1 MSQSGTLQLAM
12 DNNGATPQSTPPMHP
27 ELLMAA
33 CHGWHGQLTSLL
45 NGEDHQAVPIEH
57 RRPSNLDADA
67 SQAAVFVEI
76 DIHRSNMMSPPL
88 PTTTTSLLLQ
98 GVTSDGDS
106 ALHVVAAA
114 GDDDRHLRSAM
125 VIYSKARHLLEA
137 RNKRRSTPL
146 HVAVRAGNVD
156 MLALLICLAGE
167 EEGGEDRR
175 RALLRMENGVGETAL
190 HEAVR
195 GDDMRA
201 VAVLM
206 TADPCLARVP
216 DAGVSPLY
224 LAVVLRR
231 YAIVRDLHARDN
243 QLSYAGPAG
252 QNALHAAV
260 LQSKGLHD
268 SDGRT
273 FVHVAAKKKRYSIV
287 AYACQTPALSTI
299 LNKQDNEGNTA
310 LHLAVEVGDW
320 WIFAR
325 LFANKQVDLNL
336 PNNNKQ
342 TPLELAVNTIPTGLY
357 CLLNSRILIQETLIA
372 ANATRGVFRRDANMQ
387 EYSPQSDAENE
398 EKGSAIVSNST
409 QFLSVGLVLITT
421 MAFGA
426 TFALPG
432 GYIADD
438 HPHGGTPTLARV
450 KQFQGFMMANT
461 LAFFCSSLAVLS
473 LVFAG
478 TPTVELPMR
487 YMHYNISIW
496 LSLNAVGSLAIAFAI
511 AVYILITPVAA
522 KTSLAVIVVI
532 LSIGILHSPSVTE
545 KFTVLLLVLCIR
557 PGILPLLRSS
567 ISKVMFLMCWPL
579 IVIFGWQELSS
590 RYR

>member
-1 MSQSGTLQLAM
+1 
-12 DNNGATPQSTPPMHP
+12 MHP

-57 RRPSNLDADA
+57 RRPSNLAADA

-125 VIYSKARHLLEA
+125 AIYSKARHLLEA

-156 MLALLICLAGE
+156 MLALLIRLAGE

-224 LAVVLRR
+224 LAVALRR
-231 YAIVRDLHARDN
+231 YTIVRDLHARDN

-260 LQSKGLHD
+260 LQSKG
-268 SDGRT
+268 
-273 FVHVAAKKKRYSIV
+273 
-287 AYACQTPALSTI
+287 AYT
-299 LNKQDNEGNTA
+299 NFN
-310 LHLAVEVGDW
+310 
-320 WIFAR
+320 
-325 LFANKQVDLNL
+325 
-336 PNNNKQ
+336 
-342 TPLELAVNTIPTGLY
+342 
-357 CLLNSRILIQETLIA
+357 
-372 ANATRGVFRRDANMQ
+372 
-387 EYSPQSDAENE
+387 
-398 EKGSAIVSNST
+398 
-409 QFLSVGLVLITT
+409 
-421 MAFGA
+421 
-426 TFALPG
+426 
-432 GYIADD
+432 
-438 HPHGGTPTLARV
+438 
-450 KQFQGFMMANT
+450 
-461 LAFFCSSLAVLS
+461 
-473 LVFAG
+473 
-478 TPTVELPMR
+478 
-487 YMHYNISIW
+487 
-496 LSLNAVGSLAIAFAI
+496 
-511 AVYILITPVAA
+511 
-522 KTSLAVIVVI
+522 
-532 LSIGILHSPSVTE
+532 
-545 KFTVLLLVLCIR
+545 
-557 PGILPLLRSS
+557 
-567 ISKVMFLMCWPL
+567 
-579 IVIFGWQELSS
+579 
-590 RYR
+590 